1 MEKATFLVK
10 PNARSSSIGKSE
22 DGQMWIR
29 IAAPATDGKA
39 NSALIAF
46 LSKLVGIP
54 KSRVLLVNGA
64 LGRMKTFSF
73 DLDKI
78 DWDSLIS
85 EDNNPDTGNE
95 SESKC

>member
-10 PNARSSSIGKSE
+10 PNARSSSFGKSD

-29 IAAPATDGKA
+29 IAAPATEGKA

-54 KSRVLLVNGA
+54 KSRITLLNGA
-64 LGRMKTFSF
+64 AGRLKTFSF
-73 DLDKI
+73 DMDKI
-78 DWDSLIS
+78 DWDALIS
-85 EDNNPDTGNE
+85 KDDG
-95 SESKC
+95 SQ

>member
-10 PNARSSSIGKSE
+10 PNARSSSIGRSE

-29 IAAPATDGKA
+29 IAAPATEGKA
-39 NSALIAF
+39 NSALVEF

-54 KSRVLLVNGA
+54 KSRVSLVNGA

-73 DLDKI
+73 EMEKI
-78 DWDSLIS
+78 EWDRIVPTD
-85 EDNNPDTGNE
+85 EVV
-95 SESKC
+95 

>member
-1 MEKATFLVK
+1 
-10 PNARSSSIGKSE
+10 
-22 DGQMWIR
+22 MWIR
-29 IAAPATDGKA
+29 IAAPATEGKA

>member
-10 PNARSSSIGKSE
+10 PNARSSSIGRSE

-29 IAAPATDGKA
+29 IAAPATEGKA

-54 KSRVLLVNGA
+54 KSRISLVNGA
-64 LGRMKTFSF
+64 SGRHKTFSF
-73 DLDKI
+73 DMDKI
-78 DWDSLIS
+78 DWDALIS
-85 EDNNPDTGNE
+85 KEELP
-95 SESKC
+95 